1 PGEQGG
7 PVGGVDGH
15 HGGGQV
21 EALEQGL
28 VLAVREDQ
36 SAVGEGGIARQG
48 LAAPRRI
55 ESGDDDLGARRRG
68 QQVQVFGGA
77 GEQEPDVRR
86 LRLAGRG
93 RRRGQQFPHRGDARG
108 RRL

>member
-1 PGEQGG
+1 

-36 SAVGEGGIARQG
+36 SAVGEGGVARQG

-77 GEQEPDVRR
+77 GEQEPDVWRVG
-86 LRLAGRG
+86 LAGRG
-93 RRRGQQFPHRGDARG
+93 GRRGQEVPERAERG
-108 RRL
+108 